1 MRALSAVAVLI
12 ALAWATEAHAYCLS
26 TTCKDTDA
34 CEGEEVPGCSV
45 LKWKSRCVGY
55 IIHEAGGPGVNSEAL
70 DNIVMLAFDA
80 WRNVDCG
87 DGQGPGIVIQN
98 LGFVECGA
106 AEYNKHEGNVDVVF
120 FNEEWAH
127 EGQSHTFALT
137 TTSFDPDTGELLNAD
152 IELNAKDHFFTI
164 SDEAVGADL
173 LSILTHE
180 TGHFLGIGH
189 SQATDATMFEFY
201 AEGSTDLRTLTD
213 DDRNAMCTLYS
224 PKAVDE
230 GCNPLQRHG
239 FSPYC
244 REDQPEGNC
253 TVSAMVASSAPAWLL
268 PLLLVL
274 ANRRRPSGRFR
285 QRPARMIGTPR

>member
-1 MRALSAVAVLI
+1 MRAPIAIAVLVS
-12 ALAWATEAHAYCLS
+12 LSWAGDARAFCLS
-26 TTCKDTDA
+26 TTCKDSDA
-34 CEGEEVPGCSV
+34 CDGEELPGCNV

-55 IIHEAGGPGVNSEAL
+55 SVHEAGGPGVNGEAL
-70 DNIVMLAFDA
+70 DAIVELAFDA
-80 WRNVDCG
+80 WRKVDCG
-87 DGQGPGIVIQN
+87 DGVGPGIVIQN
-98 LGFVECGA
+98 LGPVECGA
-106 AEYNKHEGNVDVVF
+106 VEYNKHEGNVDVVF
-120 FNEEWAH
+120 FNEGWAH

-152 IELNAKDHFFTI
+152 IELNAKDHVFTI
-164 SDEAVGADL
+164 NDEAVEADL

-180 TGHFLGIGH
+180 AGHFLGIAH

-224 PKAVDE
+224 PKSVDE

-244 REDQPEGNC
+244 RDDQPEGSC
-253 TVSAMVASSAPAWLL
+253 TVSAGAVATAPAWLL
-268 PLLLVL
+268 PLLLVA
-274 ANRRRPSGRFR
+274 ANRRRRK
-285 QRPARMIGTPR
+285 RP